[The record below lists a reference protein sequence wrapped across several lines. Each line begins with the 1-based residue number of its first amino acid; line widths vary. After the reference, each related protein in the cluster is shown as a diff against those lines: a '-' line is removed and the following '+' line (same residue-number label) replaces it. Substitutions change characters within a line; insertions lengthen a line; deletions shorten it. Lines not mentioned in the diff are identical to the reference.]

1 MSKLLKT
8 VALRKGMM
16 KEFEVLSKWNNQQ
29 HDCPLTIFN
38 HSWLKKNSK
47 SLKLIK
53 VIERVNCEL
62 GFKYSKLLFETL
74 SMYGNLHN
82 KEMISN
88 PNLNLRES

>member
-8 VALRKGMM
+8 VALRKGME
-16 KEFEVLSKWNNQQ
+16 KEFMVLNEWNNQQ
-29 HDCPLTIFN
+29 NDYPLNIFN

-53 VIERVNCEL
+53 VVERVNCEL

-82 KEMISN
+82 KEILSN
-88 PNLNLRES
+88 QNLNLRES